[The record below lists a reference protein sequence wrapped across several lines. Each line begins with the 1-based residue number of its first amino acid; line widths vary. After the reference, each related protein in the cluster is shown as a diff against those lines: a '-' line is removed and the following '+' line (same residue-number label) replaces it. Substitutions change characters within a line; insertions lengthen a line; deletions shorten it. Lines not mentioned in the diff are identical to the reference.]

1 MLGACAEISPTTE
14 TAVNGAGQELLAP
27 GSFRSA
33 LSGLPALELPSEMQP
48 GEYGCIVRYL
58 PGGPAS
64 GEFEERFHR
73 LRGPEEV
80 AGRLLGEGVPE
91 SETVSI
97 RLPFTKRSA
106 RGDLMA
112 EGLCLIP
119 DSRVVFDY
127 VLRRFGISE
136 SSADRT
142 ALAVADDAI
151 ADPGEPR
158 ANAVSSL
165 VSLNSGGWDCYWD
178 DEMGWVCPHPPIDVI
193 VPCGPG
199 RYYDPDLDMCL
210 CDNGGPW
217 WDCDAWDDPPPPGGP
232 GGCDPMYEYCDGD
245 PGGPG
250 NPGDPG
256 HPEDPSCDPEVET
269 MIAEYTTYN
278 VNLRPTC
285 SDFTKSGGSTY
296 FTWSELN
303 GYFQDGNPHNPWGM
317 VSSALI
323 NGLEATRANYG
334 YPIRLSSGYRCPHG
348 NSDVNG
354 ATNSYHTHGRAAD
367 MFSVSPRVWTEEE
380 FDLLA
385 RAADLTNPTERL
397 TWDRYADRHLH
408 VAW

>member
-1 MLGACAEISPTTE
+1 MDDATQDPPPILGCLVLGLVHVLGACAEISPTTE

-178 DEMGWVCPHPPIDVI
+178 DEMGWVC
-193 VPCGPG
+193 
-199 RYYDPDLDMCL
+199 
-210 CDNGGPW
+210 
-217 WDCDAWDDPPPPGGP
+217 
-232 GGCDPMYEYCDGD
+232 
-245 PGGPG
+245 
-250 NPGDPG
+250 
-256 HPEDPSCDPEVET
+256 
-269 MIAEYTTYN
+269 
-278 VNLRPTC
+278 
-285 SDFTKSGGSTY
+285 
-296 FTWSELN
+296 
-303 GYFQDGNPHNPWGM
+303 
-317 VSSALI
+317 
-323 NGLEATRANYG
+323 
-334 YPIRLSSGYRCPHG
+334 
-348 NSDVNG
+348 
-354 ATNSYHTHGRAAD
+354 
-367 MFSVSPRVWTEEE
+367 
-380 FDLLA
+380 
-385 RAADLTNPTERL
+385 
-397 TWDRYADRHLH
+397 
-408 VAW
+408 